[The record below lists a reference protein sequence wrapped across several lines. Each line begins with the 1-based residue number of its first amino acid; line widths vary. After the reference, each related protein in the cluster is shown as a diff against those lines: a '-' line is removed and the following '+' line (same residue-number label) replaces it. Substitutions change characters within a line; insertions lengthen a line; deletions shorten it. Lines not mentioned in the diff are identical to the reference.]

1 MADSQE
7 EKLVNIIKEKFDGE
21 IVLVEQLYDF
31 LTITLKKDRIIEI
44 IRFLYDHPE
53 TKFQFLTTLAA
64 THYPEVYKE
73 RTISGQA
80 STKDVETAPGPSGH
94 IAVMYQLHN
103 MYTNERVRLKI
114 YVPTENPVVPTLT
127 NVFAAAN
134 WMERETY
141 DFYGVIFEGHPNLK
155 RILNVE
161 DMIIFPLRK
170 EYPLEDQTREDK
182 SDRMFGR

>member
-7 EKLVNIIKEKFDGE
+7 EKLVNILKEKFEDQ
-21 IVLVEQLYDF
+21 VLQVEQLYDF

-44 IRFLYDHPE
+44 IEFLYENPE
-53 TKFQFLTTLAA
+53 TKFQFLTTLFAV
-64 THYPEVYKE
+64 HYPEQK
-73 RTISGQA
+73 TIA
-80 STKDVETAPGPSGH
+80 IV
-94 IAVMYQLHN
+94 YQLHN
-103 MYTNERVRLKI
+103 MVSNDRVRLKI
-114 YVPTENPVVPTLT
+114 YLPEENPSVPTLT
-127 NVFAAAN
+127 NVFAGAN

-141 DFYGVIFEGHPNLK
+141 DFFGVTFDGHPNLK

-161 DMIIFPLRK
+161 DMVIFPMRK

>member
-7 EKLVNIIKEKFDGE
+7 EKLVNILKEKFEDQ
-21 IVLVEQLYDF
+21 VLQVEQLYDF

-44 IRFLYDHPE
+44 IEFLYENPE
-53 TKFQFLTTLAA
+53 TKFQFLTTLFAV
-64 THYPEVYKE
+64 HYPEQ
-73 RTISGQA
+73 RA
-80 STKDVETAPGPSGH
+80 
-94 IAVMYQLHN
+94 IAVVYQLHN
-103 MYTNERVRLKI
+103 LVSNDRVRLKI
-114 YVPTENPVVPTLT
+114 YLPEENPSVPTLT

-141 DFYGVIFEGHPNLK
+141 DFFGVTFDGHPNLK

-161 DMIIFPLRK
+161 DMIIFPMRK

-182 SDRMFGR
+182 QDEMFGR